1 MHPNPGTNASS
12 GDPALDHAIWMGAHG
27 YRVHPIRIALVPNDN
42 GELKKKFTGLPSGW
56 QRGGETEAGDIAL
69 VWRSVG
75 ATGYMIAC
83 GPSGITVI
91 DLDHHPD
98 AVPPIDGRAAWAAA
112 SGPRSGLVVATWSG
126 GEHHYFAAGGAGS
139 DSVGLAGVDVRGIG
153 GGVVGPGSCVV
164 DNAGVVVGKYSLV
177 SGTPDRGALAPEPP
191 LPEHVKPRGSTLDP
205 IWNPPKTVSSAA
217 RQWEGLHERFVAGLR
232 HHAATGW
239 GAEGHGF
246 VLRAT
251 RELAGLAPEHA
262 RAAFEQWFAEA
273 GVVPDSRDFA
283 KLESAL
289 TFPADVIVPDH
300 VVVVSPDIPAGQAG
314 DTEHVRAAPAGN
326 LPEGFW
332 AARPVLGHIRAA
344 AHSRACSA
352 DAVLG
357 VLLARLASCVPGG
370 LRVDTGV
377 RVPTPLSMYSVLLGD
392 SGTGKSSAAAVALAI
407 MPEGVYLTESHP
419 LGSGEGLC
427 DAFMSAVKASEIPG
441 ADPDAKGVAYVQTET
456 NAFFHAD
463 EGARVLALGSRSGST
478 LLPLL
483 RDAWSGGEFG
493 QRNTAAGGKN
503 RKVSGATLGAWI
515 GLQQPHA
522 AELLTGANAVDG
534 TVQRFLWWASA
545 DPSIPDLAGPWPG
558 PIPMAPHLLNTT
570 ALTAIGV
577 DPTITAELRQRQVAR
592 ARGVLVPASG
602 REQDDALR
610 VRLGAL
616 LALLDGRTAIT
627 SEDWALAS
635 VILETSAGHVAQVRA
650 AEAAAER
657 EAAAKRE
664 SGRIDSR
671 LRQVA
676 AERADDEQRFEMA
689 VEQMVVKIVD
699 RLRREPEQWLRRGR
713 IRNSIAR
720 QRVTEF
726 DAALAL
732 AEERGLVRIEEI
744 AEAHGERV
752 YLL

>member
-1 MHPNPGTNASS
+1 MHPTNPGTNASS

-27 YRVHPIRIALVPNDN
+27 YRIHPVRITLERNAH
-42 GELKKKFTGLPSGW
+42 GELKKKFSGLPSGW
-56 QRGGETEAGDIAL
+56 QRGGEIEPGDIAL

-75 ATGYMIAC
+75 ATGYLIAC

-98 AVPPIDGRAAWAAA
+98 STPPVDGRAAWAAA
-112 SGPRSGLVVATWSG
+112 GGARSSLVVATWSG

-153 GGVVGPGSCVV
+153 GGVVGPGSCVI
-164 DNAGVVVGKYSLV
+164 DAAGVVIGKYSVV
-177 SGTPDRGALAPEPP
+177 SGAPDRGALPPEPA
-191 LPEHVKPRGSTLDP
+191 LPDHVRPRGGAESGS

-217 RQWEGLHERFVAGLR
+217 RQWEGLHRRFVDGLR

-246 VLRAT
+246 VLRVT

-262 RAAFEQWFAEA
+262 RHAFDEWFAEA
-273 GVVPDSRDFA
+273 GLTPDSRDLA
-283 KLESAL
+283 KLDSAL
-289 TFPADVIVPDH
+289 TFPADIIVPDH
-300 VVVVSPDIPAGQAG
+300 VIVGAPDNPQ
-314 DTEHVRAAPAGN
+314 EHTRPVLGGT
-326 LPEGFW
+326 LPEAFW
-332 AARPVLGHIRAA
+332 NSRSVLGHIRAA

-352 DAVLG
+352 DAVFG
-357 VLLARLASCVPGG
+357 VLLARIASCVPGQ

-377 RVPTPLSMYSVLLGD
+377 RVPTPLSTYSVLLGD
-392 SGTGKSSAAAVALAI
+392 SGTGKSSAAAVAMAI
-407 MPEGVYLTESHP
+407 MPQGVYLTESHP

-427 DAFMSAVKASEIPG
+427 DSFMSAVKASEVPG
-441 ADPDAKGVAYVQTET
+441 ADPDAKGVVYVQTEH

-463 EGARVLALGSRSGST
+463 EGARVLALGSRAGST

-493 QRNTAAGGKN
+493 QRNTTAGGKN
-503 RKVSGATLGAWI
+503 RKVSGATLGVWI

-545 DPSIPDLAGPWPG
+545 DPSIPEQATPWPG

-570 ALTAIGV
+570 ALTTIGV
-577 DPTITAELRQRQVAR
+577 DPAITAELRQRQVAR
-592 ARGVLVPASG
+592 ARGVLVAAAG

-610 VRLGAL
+610 VRVGAL

-627 SEDWALAS
+627 PQDWALAL
-635 VILETSAGHVAQVRA
+635 VVLDTSAGHVAAVRA
-650 AEAAAER
+650 AEVAAER
-657 EAAAKRE
+657 AATAQRE

-676 AERADDEQRFEMA
+676 AEREFDDQRFDA
-689 VEQMVVKIVD
+689 TVEKIVVKIGAKLAG
-699 RLRREPEQWLRRGR
+699 RAEGMRRGR
-713 IRNSIAR
+713 LRESVAR
-720 QRVTEF
+720 RQHEEF
-726 DAALAL
+726 AAALVL
-732 AEERGLVRIEEI
+732 AEDRGLVRVESNE
-744 AEAHGERV
+744 EAHGDRV
-752 YLL
+752 YPA

>member
-1 MHPNPGTNASS
+1 
-12 GDPALDHAIWMGAHG
+12 MGAHG
-27 YRVHPIRIALVPNDN
+27 YRIHPVRITLVPNEN
-42 GELKKKFTGLPSGW
+42 GELKKKFTGLPGGW

-69 VWRSVG
+69 VWRTVA
-75 ATGYMIAC
+75 ATGYLIAC

-98 AVPPIDGRAAWAAA
+98 AAPPVDGRAAWLAAG
-112 SGPRSGLVVATWSG
+112 GPRGGLVVATWSG
-126 GEHHYFAAGGAGS
+126 GEHHFFAGGGAGS

-164 DNAGVVVGKYSLV
+164 DAAGTVVGKYSV
-177 SGTPDRGALAPEPP
+177 VAGTPDRAALPPEPP
-191 LPEHVKPRGSTLDP
+191 LPEHVKPRGGAEPGS
-205 IWNPPKTVSSAA
+205 IWNPPKTVSAA
-217 RQWEGLHERFVAGLR
+217 AKQWEGLHQRFVAGLR

-273 GVVPDSRDFA
+273 GVSPDARDLA

-289 TFPADVIVPDH
+289 SFPPDVIVPDY
-300 VVVVSPDIPAGQAG
+300 VVTASPDVVAGQTGDAGRVVSPA
-314 DTEHVRAAPAGN
+314 AGN
-326 LPEGFW
+326 LPEEFW
-332 AARPVLGHIRAA
+332 ASRPVLWHIRAA

-357 VLLARLASCVPGG
+357 VLLARIASCVPGG

-377 RVPTPLSMYSVLLGD
+377 RVPTPLSTYAILLGD
-392 SGTGKSSAAAVALAI
+392 SGTGKSSAASVAMSI
-407 MPEGVYLTESHP
+407 MPQGIYLTESHP

-427 DAFMSAVKASEIPG
+427 DAYMSAVKASEVPG
-441 ADPDAKGVAYVQTET
+441 ADPDAKGVAYVQTEY

-522 AELLTGANAVDG
+522 AELLTGANALDG
-534 TVQRFLWWASA
+534 TVQRFLWFASS
-545 DPSIPDLAGPWPG
+545 DPSIPDDAGPWPG
-558 PIPMAPHLLNTT
+558 PIPMAPHALNTT

-577 DPTITAELRQRQVAR
+577 DPAITAELRQRQVAR
-592 ARGVLVPASG
+592 ARGALVPMAG

-616 LALLDGRTAIT
+616 FALLDGRTAIT
-627 SEDWALAS
+627 QDDWALAL
-635 VILETSAGHVAQVRA
+635 VVLETSAAHVAGVRA
-650 AEAAAER
+650 V
-657 EAAAKRE
+657 
-664 SGRIDSR
+664 
-671 LRQVA
+671 QVA
-676 AERADDEQRFEMA
+676 AEREREAGRINSRLRQRAAERDDDARNYETE
-689 VEQMVVKIVD
+689 VERIVSKIVA
-699 RLRREPEQWLRRGR
+699 RVAGQTEGVRRGR
-713 IRNSIAR
+713 LRESVARNR
-720 QRVTEF
+720 RDEF
-726 DAALAL
+726 ETALVL
-732 AEERGLVRIEEI
+732 AEDRGLVRVVSV
-744 AEAHGERV
+744 AEAHGDRV
-752 YLL
+752 YPA